1 MESNKQTK
9 LINEKT
15 INILYNLYYKQQN
28 YDGVDGLYKKAKD
41 IDKSIKRDDVKEW
54 LNKQQT
60 KQITN
65 KTNLKKS
72 FLPIYSETPYSFQ
85 LDLTFF
91 PRYKK
96 QNNNNYVLFT
106 AININT
112 RYAYAYYGKD
122 KEMDTILQMIEKMEK
137 KTVINSITCD
147 EGTEFTN
154 KRFRQFCLKNNIEL
168 IFVKDDSHKLGIINR
183 FHRTLKNKISTHFI
197 ATDNLNWIDAIDKI
211 IYNYNHSV
219 NRGIGI
225 EPYKVDE
232 YLEHEM
238 IVFKRVITELL
249 NKKKNNNF
257 EVGDKVR
264 IMNKKLL
271 FQDKMLPHYSNN
283 IYIVER
289 VFKNACLLRYGKD
302 ELRVKKDQIIK
313 NNVIDNEKEL
323 IQIPKYMKE
332 YNNSVKLLKEDL
344 VDVPKPEKEKRIEKV
359 ELEPIKKKEK
369 NSIDFI
375 KKYLEGKLMTF
386 ERKDYKIDKVVYSYT
401 YKNYLVEFNKEEALL
416 YEVLESNRRKD
427 WFKEHRD
434 IFEEIIKKY
443 NK

>member
-1 MESNKQTK
+1 
-9 LINEKT
+9 
-15 INILYNLYYKQQN
+15 
-28 YDGVDGLYKKAKD
+28 
-41 IDKSIKRDDVKEW
+41 
-54 LNKQQT
+54 
-60 KQITN
+60 
-65 KTNLKKS
+65 
-72 FLPIYSETPYSFQ
+72 
-85 LDLTFF
+85 
-91 PRYKK
+91 
-96 QNNNNYVLFT
+96 
-106 AININT
+106 
-112 RYAYAYYGKD
+112 
-122 KEMDTILQMIEKMEK
+122 
-137 KTVINSITCD
+137 
-147 EGTEFTN
+147 
-154 KRFRQFCLKNNIEL
+154 
-168 IFVKDDSHKLGIINR
+168 
-183 FHRTLKNKISTHFI
+183 LKNKISTHFI

-427 WFKEHRD
+427 WFKEHKD